1 MPEPFYSSI
10 IEIEDAHPQLG
21 ALRYTI
27 ATTLPQGVPTDK
39 INRIVIRALRLGHNL
54 AIELTGGDT

>member
-27 ATTLPQGVPTDK
+27 VATIPQTVPTDK
-39 INRIVIRALRLGHNL
+39 IDRTVIRALRLGHNR
-54 AIELTGGDT
+54 AMELTGGDA